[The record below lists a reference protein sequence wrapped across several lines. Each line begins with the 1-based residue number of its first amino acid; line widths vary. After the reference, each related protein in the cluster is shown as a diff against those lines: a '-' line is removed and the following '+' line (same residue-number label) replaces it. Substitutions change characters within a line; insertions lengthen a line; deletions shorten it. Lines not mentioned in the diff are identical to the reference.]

1 MKTWKPTAAG
11 ILSIITGAFSVWYR
25 SGLIIRGQSGFGA
38 VGIVLGL
45 IAIAGGIFAIRRK
58 AWGLALAG
66 AACAI
71 YPPHPWGYLI
81 WTPALGILAVVF
93 VTLSRNEFSD
103 SVSKSP

>member
-11 ILSIITGAFSVWYR
+11 ILSILTGAFSVYYR

-45 IAIAGGIFAIRRK
+45 IAIAGGISAIRRK
-58 AWGLALAG
+58 AWRPALAG

-81 WTPALGILAVVF
+81 WTPVLGILAVVL
-93 VTLSRNEFSD
+93 VVLSKNEFTDPVEGRS
-103 SVSKSP
+103 